1 MFDMESIQAL
11 YDGNA
16 VKYTRHFRGRIEER
30 NIKKSEVTQALLSG
44 EIIEQ
49 SPNDEPLPSILVL
62 GYTSDD
68 KPLHIAVSVDDD
80 VIWLVTAYFPTLAIW
95 EANYKTR
102 KVVS

>member
-30 NIKKSEVTQALLSG
+30 GIKKCEISQALLTG

-49 SPNDEPLPSILVL
+49 HTDDNPLPSVLIL
-62 GYTSDD
+62 GYTDD
-68 KPLHIAVSVDDD
+68 KKPLHIAVSIADD
-80 VIWLVTAYFPTLAIW
+80 VIWLVTAYHPKPELW
-95 EANYKTR
+95 ETDHKTR
-102 KVVS
+102 KAVE